1 MSDPADLNDRLLQA
15 VLKAEPASQ
24 IMFDVANGDD
34 QTEVPTLSGPIPS
47 LAKWLKDK
55 GNALVDSAA
64 ALQDYAALRAYTGPL
79 SIVRIIKPGIS
90 GFFQHRAGDT
100 TSADNAGTLIVD
112 TLGRRWRRQYEGP
125 VYATW
130 FGLVGG
136 VGVDETGTILTTIE
150 AMPAGGQLIIAA
162 QNPGDPIY
170 LNRPLPVETSHFT
183 LEFHSPI
190 LCGPNEMIRI
200 NGGLLEVK
208 RPGMVNDNLA
218 LRSASTVD
226 AEGRMVLP
234 LRAGEGAFLQLDD
247 KIVVR
252 GENDRYGKAF
262 TKQVTTVIAIN
273 GDDITCA
280 DEPDE
285 TFLPAYPG
293 SEWPSDWTTGT
304 TISIA
309 AFSALTVDVA
319 PGERPHMVTVASTD
333 VFAVGQLCYISD
345 ARTEADMMAPVA
357 SNLRSAC
364 NMEIARIVALDPVA
378 KTLTFDRHL
387 ERDFPIAWG
396 AGVAVMA
403 PVVNSHIILRAGMS
417 WAAPQPNRRNSA
429 LAINYGDRCTIQ
441 ADLIDGIAGRIGAAV
456 RVGYSYDCH
465 IINAR
470 VRDAYRFESAE
481 GYGLT
486 LYYSTLCSIKHSH
499 ATGCRHNY
507 LVQTGTLNEI
517 AHNYSGDDF
526 ISGIDVH
533 GANSVKT
540 WIHHNTVTRSNRHS
554 PGVTN
559 GGGIRNGNT
568 SHIIGDHDTVI
579 EDNWISGYLGALHAA
594 LDVSPSSR
602 DTVLRKNTIQDVQI
616 AFRHYKVNT
625 SNPNQ
630 HANRVEFSDNLVIR
644 AVEPLDVENYDGNSY
659 WDELI
664 LKRNTFRECGPV
676 VVWDLPKLICKGNDV
691 EDMAYVPGQHAFE
704 FRGIGDLRMQGC
716 SADGAARGVIVT
728 NCAKAALVRNWL
740 GETVEGIPIT
750 DGGGNGQ
757 LILLDNDN
765 GLPPTTIIDGGE
777 FEAATTTVID
787 GGDFDAATGTI
798 YDGGTF

>member
-34 QTEVPTLSGPIPS
+34 QTEVPTLSGPIPT
-47 LAKWLKDK
+47 LAKWLKDR
-55 GNALVDSAA
+55 GEALVGTAA
-64 ALQDYAALRAYTGPL
+64 ALQDYFALRAYTGSS
-79 SIVRIIKPGIS
+79 SIVRILRPGIS
-90 GFFQHRAGDT
+90 GFFQHIVGDT
-100 TSADNAGTLIVD
+100 ASADNNGTIIVD
-112 TLGRRWRRQYEGP
+112 TLGRRWKRQYEGP

-130 FGLVGG
+130 FELVGG
-136 VGVDETGTILTTIE
+136 VGVEESTHILSAIDALRETGGELVIQ
-150 AMPAGGQLIIAA
+150 AR
-162 QNPGDPIY
+162 DP
-170 LNRPLPVETSHFT
+170 RDPVYID
-183 LEFHSPI
+183 SPI
-190 LCGPNEMIRI
+190 SIEVSNLTVRFRGELLQGPSTYVRAQ
-200 NGGLLEVK
+200 GGLKEIM
-208 RPGMVNDNLA
+208 RPGQTRQLK
-218 LRSASTVD
+218 LRAPSTVD
-226 AEGRMVLP
+226 SAGRMVLP
-234 LRAGEGAFLQLDD
+234 LEVGDGAFLLEGDQ
-247 KIVVR
+247 IVVR
-252 GENDRYGKAF
+252 GENDVFGNPLDKQI
-262 TKQVTTVIAIN
+262 TKVIAIS
-273 GDDITCA
+273 GDDVTCA
-280 DEPDE
+280 DEPDT
-285 TFLPAYPG
+285 TFYPTY
-293 SEWPSDWTTGT
+293 PDSDWGPDLTTGT
-304 TISIA
+304 TIAIS
-309 AFSALTVDVA
+309 AFKPLTINAKAGGITVDV
-319 PGERPHMVTVASTD
+319 GDTSIFTVGD
-333 VFAVGQLCYISD
+333 LCYISD
-345 ARTEADMMAPVA
+345 NRTEADFMAAMEPPVA
-357 SNLRSAC
+357 STLRSMC
-364 NMEIARIVALDPVA
+364 NMEIATIVDKTAT
-378 KTLTFDRHL
+378 TLTFDRRL
-387 ERDFPIAWG
+387 ERGFPVEFG
-396 AGVAVMA
+396 GGVAIMA
-403 PVVNSHIILRAGMS
+403 LIRNTHLKADTVR
-417 WAAPQPNRRNSA
+417 WAAPQPNRRNA
-429 LAINYGDRCTIQ
+429 AFAINYGARCTIE
-441 ADLIDGIAGRIGAAV
+441 LGLVDGKAGRIGAAA
-456 RVGYSYDCH
+456 RIGYSYDCH
-465 IINAR
+465 IINTHAI
-470 VRDAYRFESAE
+470 DAYRFESAE

-540 WIHHNTVTRSNRHS
+540 WIHHNTVTRSIRHS

-568 SHIIGDHDTVI
+568 SHVIGDHDTVI

-644 AVEPLDVENYDGNSY
+644 AVEPLDIENYDGNSY

-676 VVWDLPKLICKGNDV
+676 VVWDIPKVICKGNDV
-691 EDMAYVPGQHAFE
+691 EDMAYVPAQHAFE
-704 FRGIGDLRMQGC
+704 FRAIGDLRMQGC
-716 SADGAARGVIVT
+716 SVDGAARGVIVT

-787 GGDFDAATGTI
+787 GGDFDDATGTI